1 MPWHQEPKKDVVSC
15 EKPWGAANKLRS
27 MDVRMGKPGGGN
39 APSLLHEY
47 IVYEREPGELK
58 HLSSRRKRKKQ
69 VSFSKET
76 SISKVAASEMER
88 GQTEMR
94 AFRGSD
100 CTRDSS
106 RIVERFWDDRSERVK
121 TPYTKFAMT

>member
-1 MPWHQEPKKDVVSC
+1 MPWHQEPMKDVVSC

-58 HLSSRRKRKKQ
+58 HLSSRRKRKKH
-69 VSFSKET
+69 
-76 SISKVAASEMER
+76 
-88 GQTEMR
+88 
-94 AFRGSD
+94 
-100 CTRDSS
+100 
-106 RIVERFWDDRSERVK
+106 RFPK
-121 TPYTKFAMT
+121 